1 MKEERKDKRK
11 ALLKMIVLV
20 TIVVVVP
27 LVIFLTNREFFA
39 QFKSIEDVENF
50 INNYG
55 KESALVYLA
64 FQIFQV
70 IISVIPGE
78 VFQVAAGYLFGPLL
92 GVVLAIIGCV
102 IGQAIAFFIARILG
116 QDFVRT
122 FVSEEQFKTY
132 QERLNSNRAYTL
144 CFILYLIPG
153 IPKDILCY
161 VAGASEIKFLPFLA
175 ISMVGRLPGLIGSIA
190 MGTLVG
196 SGQYVIALIILCVAC
211 AACFFGFIYRDK
223 LSDMMDRIKENNH
236 KK

>member
-1 MKEERKDKRK
+1 
-11 ALLKMIVLV
+11 MIVLI
-20 TIVVVVP
+20 TIVIIVP
-27 LVIFLTNREFFA
+27 LALFFTHREFFA

-55 KESALVYLA
+55 KESALVYLL

-70 IISVIPGE
+70 IVSVIPGE
-78 VFQVAAGYLFGPLL
+78 VFQVAAGYLFGPFL
-92 GVVLAIIGCV
+92 GIILALIGCA
-102 IGQAIAFFIARILG
+102 IGQTIAFFMARILG
-116 QDFVRT
+116 QDFVRM
-122 FVSEEQFKTY
+122 FMSEEKFKLY

-161 VAGASEIKFLPFLA
+161 VAGASEIRFLPFLA

-196 SGQYVIALIILCVAC
+196 SGQYVWALVILCVAC
-211 AACFFGFIYRDK
+211 AACFFGFLYRDK
-223 LSDMMDRIKENNH
+223 MSDMMDRIKENNR
-236 KK
+236 K